1 MGKQEKNRKIIRSTY
16 LTLIGLVII
25 VSIFTANNLINA
37 AQISMNSA
45 ASAHPFIL
53 TLTMILMVG
62 LIVEFGITTIYIKNK
77 KNKSSD

>member
-1 MGKQEKNRKIIRSTY
+1 MGKQEKNRKIMRSTY
-16 LTLIGLVII
+16 LTIIGLVII

-37 AQISMNSA
+37 AQISMNST

-77 KNKSSD
+77 KIKSSD